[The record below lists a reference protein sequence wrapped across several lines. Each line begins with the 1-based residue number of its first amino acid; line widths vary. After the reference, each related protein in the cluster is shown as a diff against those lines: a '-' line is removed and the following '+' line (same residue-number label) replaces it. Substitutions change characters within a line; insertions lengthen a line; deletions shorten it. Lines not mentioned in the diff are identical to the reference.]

1 MNIEPDAGGA
11 GSTKFSASILIA
23 CLALAASIGSL
34 WNGFAFDDV
43 HVILK
48 NTGLHSLHSP
58 LKLITGTYW
67 PSELGSML
75 YRPSTSVVFALQ
87 WAAGDGSAISFHL
100 VSVALYVALSIAVY
114 RLALLVM
121 PRRAAIVAAAVF
133 AAHPVHVEAV
143 ANIVGQAELWVA
155 LIVVAL
161 VNWFIRIRRHGDLK
175 LHHIAAFTLAYFVA
189 CGFKEHAIVLPAI
202 LVAAEFLV
210 VGGNKTFEKRA
221 RELLPLMISMAI
233 GGALFL
239 VARYA
244 VLHGVAVDSRAAIL
258 RHSSLTTRIFTM
270 LSVVVEW
277 VRLFIWPMAL
287 SADYSYPRIRLHS
300 GFESSMIPAV
310 LVLLGTSWIGWT
322 IRKRFGAA
330 SFGISW
336 MGLALLIPSNIL
348 MVTGFVLAE
357 RTLMLPTVGFAL
369 CAGVAIDWALHQ
381 AASRRRIF
389 QTAGVAA
396 ATLVVCGFTAR
407 SVTRNGVWRDNDSLF
422 RQTVLDV
429 PSSHRA
435 HWMLAAHLKATNR
448 LPEALEEMDL
458 AVALGDPQ
466 DPLLLAY
473 AGDMFAM
480 ANRCPR
486 AVPLYRRALSLAP
499 ANLRLRANTSY
510 CLLTIG
516 KLEEAKSVAVSASDA
531 MSDPQIQQIVHAIDS
546 AALIRARRM

>member
-1 MNIEPDAGGA
+1 MNFKSGA
-11 GSTKFSASILIA
+11 DGAASTRLYASILIG

-34 WNGFAFDDV
+34 SNGFAFDDV

-48 NTGLHSLHSP
+48 NTGLHTLNAP
-58 LKLITGTYW
+58 LNLITGTYW

-87 WAAGDGSAISFHL
+87 WAAGNGSALSFHL

-114 RLALLVM
+114 RLALVM
-121 PRRAAIVAAAVF
+121 MPQRAAVVAAAIF

-161 VNWFIRIRRHGDLK
+161 VHWFIHIRRHGRLK
-175 LHHIAAFTLAYFVA
+175 SHHLAAFTLGYFVA
-189 CGFKEHAIVLPAI
+189 CGFKEHAIILPAI
-202 LVAAEFLV
+202 LVAADFLV
-210 VGGNKTFEKRA
+210 VGEKKTFERRA
-221 RELLPLMISMAI
+221 RDLLPLMIAMAI

-239 VARYA
+239 AVRYA

-258 RHSSLTTRIFTM
+258 RHGSFTTRIFTM

-277 VRLFIWPMAL
+277 VRLFVWPMSL

-300 GFESSMIPAV
+300 GFEISMIPAV

-322 IRKRFGAA
+322 IRKRLSAA

-336 MGLALLIPSNIL
+336 MGIALLIPSNIL

-357 RTLMLPTVGFAL
+357 RTLMLPTVGFAI
-369 CAGVAIDWALHQ
+369 CAGAAIDWALRQ
-381 AASRRRIF
+381 SASRRPVL
-389 QTAGVAA
+389 QTAGVVAIG
-396 ATLVVCGFTAR
+396 LLICGFTAR
-407 SVTRNGVWRDNDSLF
+407 SVTRNGVWRDNDRLF

-435 HWMLAAHLKATNR
+435 HWMLAAHLKGTNR

-458 AVALGDPQ
+458 AVALGDPK

-486 AVPLYRRALSLAP
+486 AVTLYRRALTLAP
-499 ANLRLRANTSY
+499 ANLRLRANTSH
-510 CLLTIG
+510 CLLVIG
-516 KLEEAKSVAVSASDA
+516 KLEEAKSVALSDTNA
-531 MSDPQIQQIVHAIDS
+531 LSDREIQQIVHAIDS
-546 AALIRARRM
+546 VALARARRM